1 MEEIKKEYEEKNTAF
16 LIKYA
21 DVIKAIAIKNEK
33 DLGVGAD
40 MLKAVARGN
49 EEYGKDIEINLEE
62 LKADYEELENLSK
75 KINEGA

>member
-1 MEEIKKEYEEKNTAF
+1 MEEIKKEYELKNAAF

-21 DVIKAIAIKNEK
+21 DVIKEIAIKNEK

-49 EEYGKDIEINLEE
+49 EEYAQGIEINLEE

>member
-49 EEYGKDIEINLEE
+49 EEYAQGIEINLEE